1 MPGIE
6 RFRSLIRRHVEEL
19 LVNQIAII
27 DIVTEPHERAR
38 GNRFVQEDR
47 PRQCSAAAQTWQ
59 RRGVISD
66 YLAGLEVHEFL
77 TANLRPANYK
87 DEVRT
92 GLRNCIE
99 AIDTVRIDRSENSC
113 ACRTGDVV
121 EINEIRMSASRLKFE
136 SDNQLE

>member
-1 MPGIE
+1 M
-6 RFRSLIRRHVEEL
+6 
-19 LVNQIAII
+19 
-27 DIVTEPHERAR
+27 
-38 GNRFVQEDR
+38 
-47 PRQCSAAAQTWQ
+47 
-59 RRGVISD
+59 ISD

-92 GLRNCIE
+92 GLPNCIE